1 MSRLYR
7 NIARTVAISAAA
19 FLVNSP
25 AAASGMSIRSL
36 AAQELRLATIT
47 YRIGASSAN
56 SCPRREMMTG
66 MLLHD
71 LSQYDPHVRPAISR
85 AFSLNSGVGVLG
97 VVPGST
103 AAAAGLQVD
112 DEILS
117 IGNVSVERHAAQHP
131 GAKSYRRMEAL
142 SALLNANLASGRTDL
157 RVRRRGEVLKL
168 SLHGQA
174 SCGGQLTLVNS
185 REKNAWADG
194 RYVIVT
200 TAMLELAR
208 SDDEVAFIIAHEMAH
223 NILGHSHPTRRR
235 NGIFGGISRVKK
247 GEIEADSFAVHLMS
261 GAGYRPLGG
270 ISFLQN
276 ARRRM
281 WWNVS
286 LDHPGFDRRIR
297 VVSAAMH
304 SRTQAKPSRPSG
316 S

>member
-1 MSRLYR
+1 
-7 NIARTVAISAAA
+7 
-19 FLVNSP
+19 
-25 AAASGMSIRSL
+25 
-36 AAQELRLATIT
+36 
-47 YRIGASSAN
+47 
-56 SCPRREMMTG
+56 
-66 MLLHD
+66 
-71 LSQYDPHVRPAISR
+71 
-85 AFSLNSGVGVLG
+85 
-97 VVPGST
+97 
-103 AAAAGLQVD
+103 
-112 DEILS
+112 
-117 IGNVSVERHAAQHP
+117 
-131 GAKSYRRMEAL
+131 
-142 SALLNANLASGRTDL
+142 
-157 RVRRRGEVLKL
+157 
-168 SLHGQA
+168 
-174 SCGGQLTLVNS
+174 VNS